1 MRSAPAGLKTWLGGR
16 PSVAFRAELITLTL
30 LDGTTKYRWTTAE
43 ANVTTGGFTWLA
55 PIGGAAPL
63 ITAPPYRQNL
73 FPAIDTFDLTL
84 AGLDFKINGLTLP
97 LLAIQGYF
105 DGARV
110 NVDHL
115 IGGDINAALGFG
127 PIPSYFEGRVAGM
140 EPRWPDLLLRVKSS
154 LNELNLQLPKF
165 LYQPQCGH
173 AVYDTNCGASR
184 AAFTDTGTATGGTT
198 TTVTSTTAAIIAKAN
213 GWYNL
218 GVLAFTSG
226 AQNGVRRAIQNFTV
240 SGGIATF
247 TLGIPLSIAP
257 SNGDGLSVYPG
268 CDLSRLQCSAA
279 KFNRLASW
287 RAFPHIPSTES
298 GGK

>member
-127 PIPSYFEGRVAGM
+127 SIPSYFFH
-140 EPRWPDLLLRVKSS
+140 
-154 LNELNLQLPKF
+154 Q
-165 LYQPQCGH
+165 
-173 AVYDTNCGASR
+173 
-184 AAFTDTGTATGGTT
+184 AATDAQKD
-198 TTVTSTTAAIIAKAN
+198 AKA
-213 GWYNL
+213 
-218 GVLAFTSG
+218 
-226 AQNGVRRAIQNFTV
+226 
-240 SGGIATF
+240 ATL
-247 TLGIPLSIAP
+247 TM
-257 SNGDGLSVYPG
+257 SNDPESLQRFQE
-268 CDLSRLQCSAA
+268 LRSRM
-279 KFNRLASW
+279 
-287 RAFPHIPSTES
+287 
-298 GGK
+298 